1 MLSSDRT
8 LGLKSVKHL
17 DRRTIVENYAL
28 KMGCIYL
35 IVMDPA
41 QANERPMKPQ
51 PLSYSIHS
59 DLKLIMHFAMHYHKR
74 NTPRD
79 QTLLSAKANNKTDN
93 SLPLTHTSLV
103 QCVRT

>member
-8 LGLKSVKHL
+8 LGLKSGKHL

-51 PLSYSIHS
+51 PLSYTIHS

>member
-1 MLSSDRT
+1 MLSSDRI
-8 LGLKSVKHL
+8 LGLKSVMHL
-17 DRRTIVENYAL
+17 DRRTMVENYAL

-35 IVMDPA
+35 IVRNPA

-59 DLKLIMHFAMHYHKR
+59 DLKLIMHFAMHYHKHD
-74 NTPRD
+74 TPRD
-79 QTLLSAKANNKTDN
+79 QTLLSAEANNKTDN